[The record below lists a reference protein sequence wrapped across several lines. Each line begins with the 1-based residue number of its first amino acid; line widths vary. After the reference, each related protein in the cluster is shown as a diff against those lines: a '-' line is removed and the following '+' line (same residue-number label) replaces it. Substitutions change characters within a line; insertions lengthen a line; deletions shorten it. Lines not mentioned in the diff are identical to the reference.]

1 MPEVV
6 DPKTGKILNV
16 SQRKANDATETFSE
30 ELKKTVNK
38 ASSAVSTNNVDAK
51 AQEAVST
58 FTDAKASIGGQV
70 AGQIKGGMENLTS
83 KVDGYKDQL
92 SDAKDT
98 AVGLL
103 NGDTTSLKNMGTDM
117 INGAVEGLLSK
128 LGTKVQI
135 EYSDPDP
142 ETGIVTPIKAS
153 LEADP
158 TSGAISGLLSIITGL
173 GASLNPADLAANFKG
188 ELQNIVTDVSPEG
201 LLSAGKDLAEGK
213 IGAFTSTS
221 ISELSTTALKSVTD
235 EIRSTVGSALA
246 STANLNRTI
255 TSINPALVDITN
267 EVSDGMGGFV
277 VSPDE
282 TSAGVTT
289 VGVAGGVG
297 SMFEKD
303 SDNFNQ
309 AMRYVDSDAISDI
322 SGRITKANEI
332 VQDLEGA
339 KTDLTTLSGGKDGA
353 TVLTATQNATSARN
367 DYAASVV
374 EYKGMV
380 SNKIAKGSQVGM
392 VQGLSTETLTTI
404 RQKIKEVAPKISNEN
419 VEQVIL
425 LSQGDA
431 ADESA
436 AIRILQDNSGLT
448 YPEIVRFIKSI
459 DTTIAN
465 STKLPPDTVIFP
477 DPYQIGTYQ
486 QYWNNGEGN
495 PVFPYISSVEELQAE
510 IGIIKREV
518 DTVIVHRTET
528 HTNKNIGSEEINGWH
543 LAAGLA
549 GIGYHYVCRRDGSLQ
564 RGRPVSLD
572 GEHTPGFDIN
582 TIAFVFV
589 GGINA
594 PTGTPNAANFISA
607 QSLTRSQINTFDHFC
622 RSFYNVYPGIKIVGH
637 SDVDEIGQNVDPG
650 FDVPD
655 YVLTRFGKNND

>member
-1 MPEVV
+1 M
-6 DPKTGKILNV
+6 
-16 SQRKANDATETFSE
+16 
-30 ELKKTVNK
+30 
-38 ASSAVSTNNVDAK
+38 
-51 AQEAVST
+51 
-58 FTDAKASIGGQV
+58 
-70 AGQIKGGMENLTS
+70 
-83 KVDGYKDQL
+83 
-92 SDAKDT
+92 
-98 AVGLL
+98 
-103 NGDTTSLKNMGTDM
+103 
-117 INGAVEGLLSK
+117 
-128 LGTKVQI
+128 
-135 EYSDPDP
+135 
-142 ETGIVTPIKAS
+142 
-153 LEADP
+153 
-158 TSGAISGLLSIITGL
+158 

-201 LLSAGKDLAEGK
+201 CCCLRVKILAAGK

-425 LSQGDA
+425 LSQG
-431 ADESA
+431 
-436 AIRILQDNSGLT
+436 R
-448 YPEIVRFIKSI
+448 
-459 DTTIAN
+459 
-465 STKLPPDTVIFP
+465 
-477 DPYQIGTYQ
+477 
-486 QYWNNGEGN
+486 
-495 PVFPYISSVEELQAE
+495 
-510 IGIIKREV
+510 
-518 DTVIVHRTET
+518 
-528 HTNKNIGSEEINGWH
+528 
-543 LAAGLA
+543 
-549 GIGYHYVCRRDGSLQ
+549 C
-564 RGRPVSLD
+564 
-572 GEHTPGFDIN
+572 
-582 TIAFVFV
+582 
-589 GGINA
+589 
-594 PTGTPNAANFISA
+594 
-607 QSLTRSQINTFDHFC
+607 C
-622 RSFYNVYPGIKIVGH
+622 
-637 SDVDEIGQNVDPG
+637 
-650 FDVPD
+650 
-655 YVLTRFGKNND
+655 